1 MVADT
6 DSSDDDAIGYPLNKI
21 QKLAQRIVH
30 ISLDGMPGGSGA
42 FEVVA
47 KFCYGEKLDLMA
59 NNVAMLRCA
68 AEYLHMSEEY
78 GGSNLIKL
86 TENFLDNVTVRSW
99 KDSIRTLKSCEPLL
113 PLAEELS
120 VVKKCVESITMKIS
134 SEPSLYGW
142 PELDRKR
149 MLQSPSGKLLWSGN
163 SAKEMGMELKVDWWY
178 EDISILSLPLFKCV
192 ICAIDNRGLMPEAVA
207 GALMY
212 YARKAIPGMQRRQE
226 IGHGQL
232 ALSHSTSSRNSEQLF
247 CLETIENLLPSQK
260 CITPTVFL
268 SSLLK
273 VAMILHAEQRCLDS
287 LEKRIGAQLEH
298 AVLDDILI
306 PNYSELSETLYD
318 VDCVERIV
326 KHFVNTSKSLV
337 LGGHS
342 HELDFSSSSSAFPL
356 VSVAKL
362 VDSYAVEIASDANL
376 SPVKFRTIVDS
387 LPHGTRV
394 LDDGLYQAIDI
405 YLKSHPSISETEK
418 DALCSMIS
426 CEKLTQEACVH
437 AAQNSRLPLRIVAQ
451 VLFAEQTQLR
461 AAFTCALEAVASPRT
476 SAAEYLPT
484 PHQSHMLP
492 APRVANVENL
502 RQAAEINQIALR
514 ADLTTLRHR
523 IAELEDECIKLRQ
536 RLERKAVRLNSLSSK
551 LGCRSSIHAHL
562 PSSISINPRLRK
574 SPASI
579 TSSPCVVKS
588 HKSH

>member
-1 MVADT
+1 
-6 DSSDDDAIGYPLNKI
+6 
-21 QKLAQRIVH
+21 
-30 ISLDGMPGGSGA
+30 
-42 FEVVA
+42 
-47 KFCYGEKLDLMA
+47 MA

-405 YLKSHPSISETEK
+405 YLK
-418 DALCSMIS
+418 
-426 CEKLTQEACVH
+426 
-437 AAQNSRLPLRIVAQ
+437 
-451 VLFAEQTQLR
+451 TQLR